1 MVVKQPSML
10 VSNLLKSNHFFPH
23 NPLPNG
29 DLFARVSEFF
39 ASLLKPRN
47 YAVCGY
53 FTGWEMV
60 NIFNAIWGMFSN
72 DLAIDLGTANTL
84 VYMKGKG
91 IVVSEPSV
99 VAVKTGAAGQRKVL
113 AVGKDAKEMLGRTPG
128 SIVAI
133 RPMKDGVIADFDYT
147 EEMLRYF
154 IRKVHNRKNL
164 VRPRIVICV
173 PSGITQVEKRAV
185 RESAESAGAREV
197 YLIEEPMAAAIGAGL
212 PITEASGNMIVDIG
226 GGTTEVAVIS
236 LAGIVY
242 SQSVRIGGDK
252 LDEAIVQYMKR
263 KYNLLIGER
272 TAETVKIGIGNVMA
286 AGDEVKRMEVK
297 GRDLVSGIP
306 KTLEINSDEIREAMS
321 EPVNT
326 IVEAVRIALE
336 RTPPELAADIV
347 DKGIVLAGGGAYLKN
362 LDILLRQETGLPVV
376 VAEDP
381 LSCVVLGYGA
391 VLDQL
396 DLLRQVAVS
405 S

>member
-1 MVVKQPSML
+1 MI
-10 VSNLLKSNHFFPH
+10 
-23 NPLPNG
+23 
-29 DLFARVSEFF
+29 
-39 ASLLKPRN
+39 
-47 YAVCGY
+47 
-53 FTGWEMV
+53 
-60 NIFNAIWGMFSN
+60 NIFDAFLGLFSN

-84 VYMKGKG
+84 VFMRGKG

-99 VAVKTGAAGQRKVL
+99 VAVQTGAAGQRRVL

-133 RPMKDGVIADFDYT
+133 RPMKDGVIADFDYA

-212 PITEASGNMIVDIG
+212 PITEASGNLIVDIG

-236 LAGIVY
+236 LAGIVHA
-242 SQSVRIGGDK
+242 QSVRVGGDK
-252 LDEAIVQYMKR
+252 LDEAIVQYVKR

-272 TAETVKIGIGNVMA
+272 TAEQVKIGIGNVYST
-286 AGDEVKRMEVK
+286 GDDTQTMEVK

-306 KTLEINSDEIREAMS
+306 KTLEVNSDEIREAMS
-321 EPVNT
+321 EPIST
-326 IVEAVRIALE
+326 IIEAVRISLE

-362 LDILLRQETGLPVV
+362 LDLLLREETGLPVLI
-376 VAEDP
+376 AEDA
-381 LSCVVLGYGA
+381 LSCVVLGSGA

-396 DLLRQVAVS
+396 DLLRQVSVS